1 MYGSK
6 YYLENLSLEEHS
18 GIIADIN
25 FDMLGGNHLSIGTV
39 LKARC
44 RYIWNSLP
52 DMSMSCPTKVQA
64 LTAILLCIGRYPL

>member
-39 LKARC
+39 NGFESAH
-44 RYIWNSLP
+44 ISG
-52 DMSMSCPTKVQA
+52 
-64 LTAILLCIGRYPL
+64 TAYRI